1 MFVTKLYVTKT
12 IACRNLIDNRLNRKT
27 TEYRDEGLM
36 ESLENRVCGRDRES
50 RTEKNLIQKI
60 ICSVCIE
67 CAQRALLHKP

>member
-36 ESLENRVCGRDRES
+36 ESLENREHERNEES
-50 RTEKNLIQKI
+50 RT
-60 ICSVCIE
+60 
-67 CAQRALLHKP
+67 HKLNSK

>member
-36 ESLENRVCGRDRES
+36 ESLENRVRGRDREN
-50 RTEKNLIQKI
+50 RIEKLNSK
-60 ICSVCIE
+60 
-67 CAQRALLHKP
+67 